1 MRLPKDILTGT
12 MTRPRLFLCET
23 DKTKI
28 CMLEPIEMSGSFKF
42 NAYSE
47 LTFTIGRTYTDMIT
61 GETQVNPFYNKIEA
75 LRLVYLEGFG
85 YFEIQEPEIS
95 SDGIREVKNVTAY
108 SLEYTLSQKYLEEF
122 YINTGENDS
131 VEVTY
136 AKDHNLATIEPVTLY
151 KTDINRKGLSLLNLI
166 LDKIPDWSINYVDP
180 ALYAEL
186 EGRTFEI
193 SRASVYDFITQ
204 DICEKFNC
212 FTEFDSI
219 KNEINFYAET
229 LITKHIGDGTTKG
242 FRVYPAYWE
251 IGTVT
256 VDGYKTTQYTY
267 KADKK
272 TNTGYLEFYDA
283 PEDGAKIEITD
294 GAQEKW
300 TTDVYVSFENLAQEV
315 TITHSAD
322 DIKTVLTVK
331 GADDLDI
338 REVNMG
344 LPYIVDL
351 SYYHSVDWM
360 GQELYNRYTSYL
372 KDNNAKMDAYAAN
385 KREILKLE
393 NKKDFEESRTSLGYG
408 IDHSVNSDTVGTY
421 YVISGGT
428 YPDYYYDEV
437 TLPSDYNANTVYYK
451 FNFPN
456 VTKDKVYK
464 LYDAVRKYFMDVHHE
479 TAPEIKDAATHE
491 GSWQDLLK
499 DLTESKSFEFV
510 STEFDALKAT
520 LIPTATAQTVTQAFR
535 TFLMLLWGEMGLI
548 QLQNEFLTYYE
559 VIEAA
564 TKEYADQNSGHY
576 WFYYPITIVLESLRG
591 SDNFK
596 GAIAER
602 QERVDELKADIDR
615 LTSIND
621 TMARNMSVYSY
632 FTKDQL
638 SRLSA
643 FLREDEYT
651 DDNFVTTD
659 IDTIDTLMDI
669 KQELLECGRIE
680 LSKLCAPKLAFT
692 MNMANIYALPEF
704 EPIINQFK
712 LGNLIN
718 VELRKDYIKRARL
731 LEVNINFD
739 DFSDFSCE
747 FGELT
752 NLRTPSSVHADLLA
766 SAMSAGKSVS
776 SNLSYWNK
784 AVDTSTNLSLLI
796 QQGLLDANT
805 VIKSTEG
812 TQGVEIDCNGIHLRK
827 YDKTTGALDPEE
839 GWIVNNQILY
849 SSDNFKNTTEA
860 VFGKYTITDGNGDK
874 HEMWGLL
881 AKAVMSGYLAGCT
894 MEGGTI
900 NIGEGT
906 FVVDSAGNVTMN
918 AASIAGYVTNN
929 KLNTVKND
937 LSNDIDTVE
946 SNLSSRITV
955 TEKGIETKVSKDSII
970 STINQSAEKVTIDA
984 DKISLAG
991 KKINLTSDNIT
1002 IASTNFSV
1010 TKDGK
1015 ITANS
1020 GTIGSW
1026 NIGDMENYTESIYST
1041 YCAAS
1046 TPSSTNPEYAVFLR
1060 GKGAETT
1067 LAIGVKTRKSSST
1080 SWDDADTP
1088 FYVRKDGYM
1097 HASHGKIAGWTIYD
1111 NLLRKAVT
1119 IGSTDYQ
1126 MYMQAAD
1133 GADNGTNAFAVR
1145 SKASSASDW
1154 DVQFAVNYA
1163 GKMTAKNAHVTGTI
1177 VAQDGTIAGYNI
1189 GPGGSYDDAI
1199 YKRVSADDAAYEV
1212 GIKAT
1217 PGDTDLAFYVKK
1229 STDKWASSE
1238 NTFYIR
1244 NNGKLYAQ
1252 DADITGKITASSGK
1266 IGGWS
1271 ITSTRLY
1278 SHSAS
1283 TEDTSRYRMVL
1294 GSYGYDDTN
1303 RNAILVQSR
1312 SSTDDSWTSNFR
1324 VRYDGSVYMRNAT
1337 ITGDSTI
1344 AAACIPNLNA
1354 DKITA
1359 GTLDVGRIPN
1369 ISASKITSGTISTA
1383 RLDASVITTSNFSS
1397 KSLSTSNLTVAS
1409 GCRFGVAS
1417 EYNARLYTSGSY
1429 TNVEAYGPD
1438 VNYGIS
1444 WYALIKQAVQ
1454 QSASSREIKTEIHDF
1469 DEKYDVFFDNLNPQ
1483 LYKYNFDTVGGYSM
1497 GYIWEE
1503 TKDAYINAGLTSNDV
1518 GAVSETEAVPGGK
1531 ELDRTDFI
1539 ALNTWQIQKLKARI
1553 EELEKKLE
1561 GNDTK

>member
-23 DKTKI
+23 DTTRI
-28 CMLEPIEMSGSFKF
+28 CMLEPISMSGSFKF

-75 LRLVYLEGFG
+75 LRLVELDGFG
-85 YFEIQEPEIS
+85 FFEIQEPEIV
-95 SDGIREVKNVTAY
+95 SDGIREVKNITAY
-108 SLEYTLSQKYLEEF
+108 SLEYTLSQKYLEDF
-122 YINTGENDS
+122 YINTGENNS
-131 VEVTY
+131 VEVMY
-136 AKDHNLATIEPVTLY
+136 AEDNSLKVIDPVLLY
-151 KTDINRKGLSLLNLI
+151 NVGNPKLSLLNLVMEKAYGWQLGDI
-166 LDKIPDWSINYVDP
+166 DESLKTMS
-180 ALYAEL
+180 
-186 EGRTFEI
+186 RTFEV
-193 SRASVYDFITQ
+193 SRASIYDFIVQ

-212 FTEFDSI
+212 FAVFDTFNKKIHLYS
-219 KNEINFYAET
+219 EA
-229 LITKHIGDGTTKG
+229 LITKHLGDGKTKV
-242 FRVYPAYWE
+242 FRVPSAYSTL
-251 IGTVT
+251 GSVS
-256 VDGYKTTQYTY
+256 VDGYKTTQYEYQIVENNDGT
-267 KADKK
+267 KV
-272 TNTGYLEFYDA
+272 GYVTFK
-283 PEDGAKIEITD
+283 DGDIPLAGEKIEITD
-294 GAQEKW
+294 GSQADW
-300 TTDVYVSFENLAQEV
+300 VTDVYVTFQNLAQEV
-315 TITHSAD
+315 NVSYSAD

-331 GADDLDI
+331 GADDMDI

-344 LPYIVDL
+344 LPYLVDI
-351 SYYHSVDWM
+351 SYYYNVDWM
-360 GQELYNRYTSYL
+360 GQELFDKYTEYVE
-372 KDNNAKMDAYAAN
+372 KTYQYQDVYTDNAQ
-385 KREILKLE
+385 RILKLKNDISFLE
-393 NKKDFEESRTSLGYG
+393 NRVSLGYG
-408 IDHSVNSDTVGTY
+408 IDHSVNSQTVGTY
-421 YVISGGT
+421 YVINGGS
-428 YPDYYYDEV
+428 YPNYNYKEV
-437 TLPSDYNANTVYYK
+437 SLPSEYNANTTYYK
-451 FNFPN
+451 LNGVN
-456 VTKDKVYK
+456 VTEEKVHT
-464 LYDAVRKYFMDVHHE
+464 LYSAIRKYFIDIHQE
-479 TAPEIKDAATHE
+479 TEPEIKDIATRDKT
-491 GSWQDLLK
+491 WQELLDDLTEQFEFVQEDFAELKSALTPEAPLSTSSNAYRKFLDLIWGELGRTPLK
-499 DLTESKSFEFV
+499 DL
-510 STEFDALKAT
+510 
-520 LIPTATAQTVTQAFR
+520 
-535 TFLMLLWGEMGLI
+535 
-548 QLQNEFLTYYE
+548 FLTPYE
-559 VIEAA
+559 EIKKANDEY
-564 TKEYADQNSGHY
+564 KEEDSGHY
-576 WFYYPITIVLESLRG
+576 WFYYPVNIIIDSLKSAIAKRDAEIEPLESEEKEKTAI
-591 SDNFK
+591 NF
-596 GAIAER
+596 AITE
-602 QERVDELKADIDR
+602 QM
-615 LTSIND
+615 SI
-621 TMARNMSVYSY
+621 YKH
-632 FTKDQL
+632 FTQKQL
-638 SRLSA
+638 VRLSS

-651 DDNFVTTD
+651 DDNFVETSA
-659 IDTIDTLMDI
+659 DTIDKLI
-669 KQELLECGRIE
+669 QNKHELRECGKIE
-680 LSKLCAPKLAFT
+680 LAKLCEPKLSFS
-692 MNMANIYALPEF
+692 MSMANIYALPEF
-704 EPIINQFK
+704 EPIIDQFQ
-712 LGNLIN
+712 LGKLIN
-718 VELRKDYIKRARL
+718 VAIRDDYVKRARL
-731 LEVNINFD
+731 LAVDINFD
-739 DFSDFSCE
+739 DFSDFTCE

-752 NLRTPSSVHADLLA
+752 SLKTQSSIHADLLA
-766 SAMSAGKSVS
+766 SALSAGKMVA
-776 SNLSYWNK
+776 SNMSYWNQGADK
-784 AVDTSTNLSLLI
+784 ATSTDLKI
-796 QQGLLDANT
+796 QEGLLY
-805 VIKSTEG
+805 G
-812 TQGVEIDCNGIHLRK
+812 TNGLFTSDQGVVIDKQGIKLTK
-827 YDKTTGALDPEE
+827 VDPSTGEVSPYQAWLK
-839 GWIVNNQILY
+839 NNTIML
-849 SSDNFKNTTEA
+849 SSDGFKTSRTGIGEFTIGNQTFYGILAEA
-860 VFGKYTITDGNGDK
+860 
-874 HEMWGLL
+874 M
-881 AKAVMSGYLAGCT
+881 LAGYIEGST
-894 MEGGTI
+894 IVGGTI
-900 NIGEGT
+900 NIGNGR
-906 FVVDSAGNVTMN
+906 FKVDSAGNVTMD
-918 AASIAGYVTNN
+918 AASIAGYVTNGE
-929 KLNTVKND
+929 LD
-937 LSNDIDTVE
+937 AVE
-946 SNLSSRITV
+946 NNLSSRITV
-955 TEKGIETKVSKDSII
+955 TEQGIETKVSKDSII
-970 STINQSAEKVTIDA
+970 STINQSAEKVTINA
-984 DKISLAG
+984 NKISLAG

-1067 LAIGVKTRKSSST
+1067 LAMGVKTRKSSST
-1080 SWDDADTP
+1080 SWNDADTP

-1145 SKASSASDW
+1145 SKTSSASDW

-1199 YKRVSADDAAYEV
+1199 YKRVSADGTAYEV
-1212 GIKAT
+1212 GLKAT
-1217 PGDTDLAFYVKK
+1217 SGDTDLAFYVKK
-1229 STDKWASSE
+1229 STDKWANSE

-1244 NNGKLYAQ
+1244 NNGELYAQ
-1252 DADITGKITASSGK
+1252 DADITGKVTASSGK

-1271 ITSTRLY
+1271 ITGTRLY

-1283 TEDTSRYRMVL
+1283 TEANSLYRMVL
-1294 GSYGYDDTN
+1294 GSYGYDTDN
-1303 RNAILVQSR
+1303 RNAIIVQSR

-1354 DKITA
+1354 NKITA

-1369 ISASKITSGTISTA
+1369 ISADKITTGTISTN

-1469 DEKYDVFFDNLNPQ
+1469 DEKYDVFFDNLKPQ

-1503 TKDAYINAGLTSNDV
+1503 TKDAYLNAGLTSNDV

-1539 ALNTWQIQKLKARI
+1539 ALNTWQIQKLKAKI
-1553 EELEKKLE
+1553 TELENKLEALE